1 VRLRHRSETRHDQ
14 LEMFSVLRRL
24 RSAGVRRLF
33 RWGAVRAGPQG
44 DDNVVALTSRETLN
58 AARTL
63 VKVQSCTGRH
73 PADGTITGGGTG
85 GIAKCHTF
93 GPVTGQ
99 RDLQYHLD
107 TLSGAA
113 TTNLLKNRG
122 KFLEQLH

>member
-1 VRLRHRSETRHDQ
+1 MTSWRC
-14 LEMFSVLRRL
+14 SVLRRL

-33 RWGAVRAGPQG
+33 RWPSAPALPAGPQG

-73 PADGTITGGGTG
+73 PADGTITGSGTG

>member
-1 VRLRHRSETRHDQ
+1 MTSWRCFPFFAACALLAFAACSG
-14 LEMFSVLRRL
+14 
-24 RSAGVRRLF
+24 GVPS
-33 RWGAVRAGPQG
+33 RAGPQG

-63 VKVQSCTGRH
+63 VKVQSCTERH
-73 PADGTITGGGTG
+73 PADGTITGSGTG

>member
-1 VRLRHRSETRHDQ
+1 MTSWRC
-14 LEMFSVLRRL
+14 SVLRRL

-33 RWGAVRAGPQG
+33 RWPSAPALPAGPQG

-73 PADGTITGGGTG
+73 PADGTITGRGTG